1 MDREMIRFP
10 AAVQTVKRAGKVDDK
25 RRNRRFL
32 LGSILFDI
40 LCVLLP
46 SGNFFLFYTGTAWNG
61 TVYGEEITSSGLVGK
76 KKWGSI
82 L

>member
-32 LGSILFDI
+32 LGSTLFDI

-46 SGNFFLFYTGTAWNG
+46 SGNFFYSTLALRG

>member
-32 LGSILFDI
+32 LGSTLFDI
-40 LCVLLP
+40 LCVFLP
-46 SGNFFLFYTGTAWNG
+46 SGNFFYSTLALRGTGRFMG
-61 TVYGEEITSSGLVGK
+61 RKLPRVV
-76 KKWGSI
+76 
-82 L
+82 